1 MPNVTH
7 ARGPANTKEM
17 IALRDATIR
26 ALEQFTADETSWT
39 PEHVEIMRETMA
51 TFHDKLD
58 EVFIKH
64 VDGFKRGDLVELKD
78 QTVAK
83 ISEFAEGDTVF
94 LFKRNN
100 GSVGRAGVD
109 YIRGHKRT

>member
-7 ARGPANTKEM
+7 ARGPASVKELL
-17 IALRDATIR
+17 ALRDATIR
-26 ALEQFTADETSWT
+26 ALEAFGTDETDWT

-58 EVFIKH
+58 EAFIKH
-64 VDGFKRGDLVELKD
+64 VNGFKRGDTVELVD

-83 ISEFAEGDTVF
+83 IGEFSDNDTLFV
-94 LFKRNN
+94 FKRRN
-100 GSVGRAGVD
+100 GTIGTASVD
-109 YIRGHKRT
+109 YIKGLKRI